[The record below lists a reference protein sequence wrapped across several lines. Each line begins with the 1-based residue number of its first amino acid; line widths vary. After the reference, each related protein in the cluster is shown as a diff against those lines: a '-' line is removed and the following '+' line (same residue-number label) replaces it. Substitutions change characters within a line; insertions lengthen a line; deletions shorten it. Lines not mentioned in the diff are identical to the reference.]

1 MTKGFIFLFGLITG
15 VVIRSSIP
23 DVIII
28 KSREEA
34 EEVLKLLN

>member
-1 MTKGFIFLFGLITG
+1 MTKVFIFLLGLITG
-15 VVIRSSIP
+15 VVIKSSIP

>member
-15 VVIRSSIP
+15 VVIKSSIP
-23 DVIII
+23 DIIII

>member
-1 MTKGFIFLFGLITG
+1 MRKGFIFLFGLITG
-15 VVIRSSIP
+15 VVIKSSIP

>member
-15 VVIRSSIP
+15 VVIKSSIP

>member
-15 VVIRSSIP
+15 VVIKSSIP

-28 KSREEA
+28 ESKEEA
-34 EEVLKLLN
+34 EEILKFLD

>member
-1 MTKGFIFLFGLITG
+1 MTKGFIFLFGLLTG
-15 VVIRSSIP
+15 VVIKSSIP

-34 EEVLKLLN
+34 EEILKSLN

>member
-1 MTKGFIFLFGLITG
+1 MTKGFIFLLGLITG
-15 VVIRSSIP
+15 VVIKSSIP

>member
-1 MTKGFIFLFGLITG
+1 MTKGFIFLFGLLTG
-15 VVIRSSIP
+15 VVIKSSIP

-28 KSREEA
+28 ESREEA

>member
-1 MTKGFIFLFGLITG
+1 MTKGFIFLFALITG
-15 VVIRSSIP
+15 VIIKSSIP